1 MEPCRNTT
9 LEPDLQGFLRN
20 RSESVLLEVTA
31 PWSGHGH
38 LLSPIVRRA
47 LDHFDGLLSHFTVD
61 ADRRPD
67 IAQAFGVH
75 KLPTLLFIKHGEL
88 AGSLTGTVPEKELI
102 ARISEFFEINP
113 NRQTKTSGGHHE

>member
-1 MEPCRNTT
+1 MGPSRTTT
-9 LEPDLQGFLRN
+9 LEPDLRGFLRDE
-20 RSESVLLEVTA
+20 SESVLLEVTA

-47 LDHFDGLLSHFTVD
+47 LDHFDGRLSHFTVD
-61 ADRRPD
+61 ADRHPD
-67 IAQAFGVH
+67 ITRTFGVH

-88 AGSLTGTVPEKELI
+88 VGTLTGTVPEKELI

-113 NRQTKTSGGHHE
+113 NRKPKPSGGHHE